1 MLLTRRRGLSPW
13 IEGGKFCGSRGMAL
27 PLLGL
32 KIRLKANVAKTHEC
46 SYSATFVDGSSVGP
60 VPGGEICEAESL
72 AALEAFQVAI
82 HRRGGK
88 AATRKPAN
96 KPVADKPAP
105 AKPAARA
112 ARPAAQRSR

>member
-1 MLLTRRRGLSPW
+1 
-13 IEGGKFCGSRGMAL
+13 MAL

-88 AATRKPAN
+88 AATRETRKL
-96 KPVADKPAP
+96 ADKPAP